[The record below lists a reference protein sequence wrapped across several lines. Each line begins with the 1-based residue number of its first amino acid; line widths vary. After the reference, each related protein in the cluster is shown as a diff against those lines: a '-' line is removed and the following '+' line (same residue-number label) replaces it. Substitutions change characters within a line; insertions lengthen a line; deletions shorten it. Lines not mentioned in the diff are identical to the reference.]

1 MIVVADTSP
10 LITLAQIGC
19 LDQLKHLFG
28 TIHIPSEVELELNA
42 KGPGQ
47 GVPDVL
53 ALMQSWV
60 VVRAPATI
68 RSFPGLH
75 PGEAAAISMA
85 LEQTARLL
93 IDEKAGRKVAAANGV
108 TVIGTVGV
116 LVEAAELGSL
126 DLADSF
132 AKLKAT
138 NFRFPDSALDKILGQ
153 FYERHPK

>member
-19 LDQLKHLFG
+19 LDQLNHLFG
-28 TIHIPSEVELELNA
+28 TIHLPSEVERELTA

-53 ALMQSWV
+53 SLMRGWV

-68 RSFPGLH
+68 RLFPGLH
-75 PGEAAAISMA
+75 PGEVAAISLA

-116 LVEAAELGSL
+116 LVEAAERGGIN
-126 DLADSF
+126 LAESF

-138 NFRFPDSALDKILGQ
+138 SFRFPDVALDRILDQ
-153 FYERHPK
+153 FEQQHPK